1 MAVNYSA
8 TLKTTRMQAVVTAI
22 DSGAGVG
29 FVEICSA
36 AYATVLATIPL
47 QKPSATVSTDM
58 LTFVNAPGMTDTSA
72 DASGTAAVAR
82 IKMSTG
88 TVVIQGLTV
97 GVGTGDIQLNST
109 AITAGQTVTLT
120 NGTIQHSA

>member
-8 TLKTTRMQAVVTAI
+8 TLKTTRMNAVVTAI
-22 DSGAGVG
+22 DSGAGAG

-36 AYATVLATIPL
+36 AYTTVLATITL
-47 QKPSATVSTDM
+47 QKPSATVSADL

-72 DASGTAAVAR
+72 DASGTAALAR
-82 IKMSTG
+82 VKNSTG

-97 GVGTGDIQLNST
+97 GVGSGDIQLNST
-109 AITAGQTVTLT
+109 SITAGQTVTLT
-120 NGTIQHSA
+120 SGTIQHSA